1 MLPADSYKTVRRRTS
16 STVASPGFR
25 DLEHAGWL
33 EKAAAYDCFFAN
45 ITDQSIAP
53 VLDALGELEGKSFLD
68 IACGTGRLAGAAA
81 ARGATVEGI
90 DFAASMV
97 AIAAGNF
104 PGCIFTEGDAERLP
118 YGDCRFDLAACAYG
132 LLHFENPEAAV
143 GEAFRVLRPGGRFA
157 FTVWC
162 GPDQGGELF
171 ALVMG
176 AIERHGSFDVG
187 LPPAPPMFR
196 FADPGASGKV
206 MRAAGFTGV
215 EMDTLLL
222 EWRPPA
228 PDAVFDMIYK
238 SVVRMPMI
246 LQAQSKTARER
257 IHAAILEGLDFLRRD
272 GEIVIALPARLFS
285 GVRPGP

>member
-1 MLPADSYKTVRRRTS
+1 MAD
-16 STVASPGFR
+16 PGFR

-33 EKAAAYDCFFAN
+33 EKAAAYDEFFAK

-53 VLDALGELEGKSFLD
+53 VLDALGNLEGKSFLD

-81 ARGATVEGI
+81 ARGAAVEGI

-104 PGCIFTEGDAERLP
+104 PDCVFTEGDAERLP
-118 YGDCRFDLAACAYG
+118 YGDSRFDFAACAYG
-132 LLHFENPEAAV
+132 LLHFENAEAAV
-143 GEAFRVLRPGGRFA
+143 GEACRVLRPGGRFA

-176 AIERHGSFDVG
+176 AIDRHGSFDVG

-196 FADPGASGKV
+196 FADPGESEEV
-206 MRAAGFTGV
+206 MRAAGFTGI
-215 EMDTLLL
+215 ETDTLVL
-222 EWRPPA
+222 EWRPPS
-228 PDAVFDMIYK
+228 PGTVLDMIYK

-246 LQAQSKTARER
+246 LQAQSKAAREN
-257 IHAAILEGLDFLRRD
+257 IHAAIFDGLDPLRRD
-272 GEIVIALPARLFS
+272 GEIVIALPARLVS
-285 GVRPGP
+285 GVRPG